1 MKKLEKPVTLF
12 AAIEESQHEALRYIA
27 YKEKKSIAEIVR
39 EAIENYTKNVSKKY
53 PIHAGKA

>member
-1 MKKLEKPVTLF
+1 MKMLEHPVTLF
-12 AAIEESQHEALRYIA
+12 ATIEESQHEAVRYIA

-39 EAIENYTKNVSKKY
+39 EALEDYIKSVSKKY